1 MTNDSDLCVKV
12 SADIWR
18 HVVTRCSDPLRQ
30 LHWPAAKPLITVRAG
45 CNSLMLLYSS
55 GFIFNLKIERNP
67 SLRFHSGSWEYVL
80 PNVNNQNCLKNISN
94 TSNRRCSF
102 HDLLVSRFIYLGVWP
117 ESEGIPHS
125 FKIKLTRG
133 KTCPFLRCGGRT
145 GKALC
150 RCCGHALAHIVTGW
164 TQTSRRLDTPYFP
177 LIETWSV
184 EA

>member
-1 MTNDSDLCVKV
+1 MILTCVKV

-18 HVVTRCSDPLRQ
+18 HVVTRCSYPLRQ

-45 CNSLMLLYSS
+45 CNSLMPLYSS
-55 GFIFNLKIERNP
+55 GFTFNLKIERNP
-67 SLRFHSGSWEYVL
+67 SLHFHSGSWEYTL

-94 TSNRRCSF
+94 TSNRCCSF

-150 RCCGHALAHIVTGW
+150 RCCGHALAQAVKGCPKPCRGIDAPDFPFM
-164 TQTSRRLDTPYFP
+164 DTR
-177 LIETWSV
+177 SV
-184 EA
+184 NA